1 MLITIL
7 LIIIGFLLL
16 IVGAD
21 LLVRGSSNIAK
32 RFHIPEMIIGL
43 TIVALGTSM
52 PELMI
57 TISSANKGATD
68 LIIGNAIGSNLC
80 NLLFILGMTA
90 MLRPIKLEKDVKII
104 HLPVAYISTLAILS
118 MGLGLWGSDKGVI
131 NRKDGNILVI
141 LYFIYF
147 LYPIFIEIKDILK
160 TGKENKRNHEK
171 PKINILLS
179 LVFIMIGVVLLKFGG
194 DIVVDEA
201 SELALLFGL
210 SERVIGL
217 TIVAIGTALPEMVTS
232 VIAVIKE
239 EGGLAVGN
247 LVGSCI
253 LNSFLILGTGAII
266 TPLAFSNEF
275 NANLI
280 LLAISI
286 IYIWISCFIGKKDTI
301 TRYKAGV
308 LLAMFVYYMWSLF
321 R

>member
-90 MLRPIKLEKDVKII
+90 MLRPIKLEKDVKFI

-131 NRKDGNILVI
+131 NRTDGNILVI

-179 LVFIMIGVVLLKFGG
+179 LVFIIIGVVLLKFGG

-286 IYIWISCFIGKKDTI
+286 IYIWISCFVGKKDTI
-301 TRYKAGV
+301 TRYKAGG
-308 LLAMFVYYMWSLF
+308 LLVMFIYYMWSLF